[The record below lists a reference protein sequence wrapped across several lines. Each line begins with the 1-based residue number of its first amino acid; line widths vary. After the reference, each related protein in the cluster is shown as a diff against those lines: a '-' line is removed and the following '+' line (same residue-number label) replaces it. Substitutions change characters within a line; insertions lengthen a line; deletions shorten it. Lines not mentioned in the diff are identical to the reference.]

1 MPGVD
6 PNRAIG
12 RPVLQTRDASD
23 TLQIMKQGKC
33 QVANREPTP
42 PGTVEVAVNTPR
54 GSSSST
60 LNFKQR
66 QFGSLPM
73 PWCFDG
79 SNGERR
85 KGPNTFDNRGD
96 LNLPTP
102 KLRT

>member
-54 GSSSST
+54 GSSSSS
-60 LNFKQR
+60 LKQATAVW
-66 QFGSLPM
+66 QFADAM
-73 PWCFDG
+73 V
-79 SNGERR
+79 
-85 KGPNTFDNRGD
+85 
-96 LNLPTP
+96 
-102 KLRT
+102 LRW